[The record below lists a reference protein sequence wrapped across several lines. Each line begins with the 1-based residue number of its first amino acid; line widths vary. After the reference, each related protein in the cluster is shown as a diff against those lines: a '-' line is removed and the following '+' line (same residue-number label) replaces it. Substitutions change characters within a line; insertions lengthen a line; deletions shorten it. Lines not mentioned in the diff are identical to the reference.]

1 RRRCYGGGLRPRGE
15 EGVDATAA
23 GKMVAKGEGSGCGRR
38 GLRLLLLEQ
47 GVMAAGVAVGC
58 SFRSC
63 GGEVE
68 EGSKV
73 DAGSSS
79 KQQGRRWWKY
89 ALGRENIA
97 AEAAGGMASV
107 PLLVGADATLVV
119 HEEDDL
125 MHKDALAKE

>member
-1 RRRCYGGGLRPRGE
+1 MEVGYGREGRKVWMRLRLGRWWPKER
-15 EGVDATAA
+15 AA
-23 GKMVAKGEGSGCGRR
+23 VVAGEGYDCYCWSR
-38 GLRLLLLEQ
+38 G
-47 GVMAAGVAVGC
+47 
-58 SFRSC
+58 
-63 GGEVE
+63 
-68 EGSKV
+68 
-73 DAGSSS
+73 
-79 KQQGRRWWKY
+79 